1 MGFSVSVGIMAYNE
15 EAMIGS
21 LLKAIIHQR
30 YGLGRLHEIIVVTSG
45 CTDHTENMVRRY
57 MQKDHRIKLLIQSR
71 REGKASAINLF
82 LAKASGEILI
92 LESADTVPAED
103 DTLEKLIAPF
113 LDPTVGMTGA
123 RPIPVNPTDT
133 SIGFT
138 VHLMWTLHHKIAL
151 NAPKLGE
158 LIAFRNIVREI
169 PKFTAVD
176 EACIEAIMK
185 EKGYGLRY
193 VSDALVKNKGPDN
206 VRDFIKQRRRIAVG
220 HQYLCRDQKYE
231 VSTHRP
237 LKIFKAL
244 IPEIP
249 RNPKG
254 IAWTAGAVML
264 EAIGRLLG
272 LYDYVIRKENPYIW
286 DIACSTKRW

>member
-21 LLKAIIHQR
+21 LLKAIIQQR
-30 YGLGRLHEIIVVTSG
+30 CCHGRLHEIFVVTSG
-45 CTDHTENMVRRY
+45 CTDNTENVVRRY
-57 MQKDHRIKLLIQSR
+57 MQKDQRIQLLIQSR

-103 DTLEKLIAPF
+103 TLEKLIAPF
-113 LDPTVGMTGA
+113 LDPKVGMTGA
-123 RPIPVNPTDT
+123 RPIPVNPKDT
-133 SIGFT
+133 FTGFT

-151 NAPKLGE
+151 SAPKLGE
-158 LIAFRNIVREI
+158 LVAFRNIVREI
-169 PKFTAVD
+169 PKYTAVD
-176 EACIEAIMK
+176 EACLEAIIK
-185 EKGYGLRY
+185 DKGYDLRY

-206 VRDFIKQRRRIAVG
+206 VYDFIKQRRRIAVG
-220 HQYLCRDQKYE
+220 HTYLCRDQKYD
-231 VSTHRP
+231 VSTHSP
-237 LKIFKAL
+237 LTILKVL

-249 RNPKG
+249 PNPKG
-254 IAWTAGAVML
+254 IAWTAGAVIL

-272 LYDYVIRKENPYIW
+272 LYDYVLRKKNPFIW
-286 DIACSTKRW
+286 DIASSTKRW